1 MRLAFIVGP
10 FLILTIAGIALW
22 RRYRSLPS
30 LLVAIGFSVDFL
42 HLIAST
48 TQGVGYAL
56 MTHPEWLW
64 TRYLGH
70 IGLWIAAVRFL
81 SAAKQDSRNG
91 PLYYWGTNQRFRN
104 NGGS

>member
-10 FLILTIAGIALW
+10 FLVFTIAGIALW
-22 RRYRSLPS
+22 RRYRSPPS
-30 LLVAIGFSVDFL
+30 LLVAIGFAVACF

-48 TQGVGYAL
+48 FQSVGYAL

-70 IGLWIAAVRFL
+70 IGLWIAAAGFL
-81 SAAKQDSRNG
+81 WHVKQISVNAH
-91 PLYYWGTNQRFRN
+91 
-104 NGGS
+104 

>member
-10 FLILTIAGIALW
+10 FLLLAIAGIALW

-30 LLVAIGFSVDFL
+30 SLVAIGFVVACL
-42 HLIAST
+42 HLMAST
-48 TQGVGYAL
+48 SQSVGYAL

-70 IGLWIAAVRFL
+70 IGLWIAAVGFL
-81 SAAKQDSRNG
+81 LHTKQIFANRH
-91 PLYYWGTNQRFRN
+91 
-104 NGGS
+104 